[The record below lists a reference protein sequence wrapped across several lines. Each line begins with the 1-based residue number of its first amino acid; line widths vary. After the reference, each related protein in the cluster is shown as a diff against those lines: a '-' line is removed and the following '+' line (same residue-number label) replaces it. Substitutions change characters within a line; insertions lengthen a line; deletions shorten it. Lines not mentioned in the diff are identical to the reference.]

1 MKKIAL
7 GMSGGIDS
15 TMSALILMEQGYEV
29 IGITMAIWDDS
40 IDIKESIKSGCY
52 GPGEIHDLAAAKK
65 SCVELGI
72 EHHVIELKAEFSQN
86 VLSYFCATYLD
97 GKTPNP
103 CVMCNQRMKFG
114 FLPAR
119 ARELGLDFDLFATG
133 HYVRR
138 SYDEALERWQLHRA
152 ADRSKD
158 QSYFLSFLTQAQLQ
172 SVIFPLGELSKAQIR
187 ELATRRGFSYLTEK
201 KESQD
206 FLETDDYSVLFEKNA
221 FAEGD
226 IVDVQNSVIGR
237 HKGLIHYT
245 IGQRRNLGISGQ
257 TEPWYVLSIDAA
269 ANRIVMGPKQ
279 YLYQNELCAHD
290 VNWLSIPAPKEEIR
304 ATAKIRLQH
313 DPAACRIIPLPEN
326 RVRVIFDEDQLSI
339 TPGQI
344 VALYDDNTLL
354 GGGIID

>member
-65 SCVELGI
+65 ACAELGI

-86 VLSYFCATYLD
+86 VLSYFCSTYLD

-114 FLPAR
+114 FLPER

-138 SYDEALERWQLHRA
+138 SYDAALGRWQIHRA
-152 ADRSKD
+152 IDLSKD
-158 QSYFLSFLTQAQLQ
+158 QSYFLSFLSQAQLQ

-226 IVDVQNSVIGR
+226 IVDVQNCVIGR

-257 TEPWYVLSIDAA
+257 SEPW
-269 ANRIVMGPKQ
+269 
-279 YLYQNELCAHD
+279 
-290 VNWLSIPAPKEEIR
+290 
-304 ATAKIRLQH
+304 
-313 DPAACRIIPLPEN
+313 
-326 RVRVIFDEDQLSI
+326 
-339 TPGQI
+339 
-344 VALYDDNTLL
+344 
-354 GGGIID
+354 